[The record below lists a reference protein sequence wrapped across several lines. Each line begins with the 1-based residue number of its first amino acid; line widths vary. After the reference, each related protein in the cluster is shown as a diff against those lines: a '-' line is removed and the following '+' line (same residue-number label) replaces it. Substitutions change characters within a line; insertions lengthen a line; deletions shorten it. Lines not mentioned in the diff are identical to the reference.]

1 MKNQRDSFTGRFLQ
15 SWFKDATKV
24 RFWFLFALFLIF
36 TKLLCCCVK
45 VEGWNQIMSKACEQ
59 IWNLLEKR
67 KMSKICLFP
76 LAKSVWPH
84 IGYTAQY
91 EFEKRLR
98 FPSFKSCHALHSGF
112 GKSFWNCFCSHARGT
127 QIIRTLCCRCF
138 EFATLRC
145 QLQLQ
150 WTLLLKSHLH
160 TYPMPFLQ
168 IWAEISVMF
177 TLMCIV
183 YAGTGHLV
191 EYPSG
196 PCLSKCPLQ
205 QMFWNT
211 EIFTLKSLK
220 CCAQYQRQKW
230 CLCWFGIG
238 PTFHLSFNFQ
248 SYTAAK
254 AVIHLNCL
262 NFPPKKLCTMP
273 QK

>member
-1 MKNQRDSFTGRFLQ
+1 MLPKSDFDFFLHFFLSLPSFCVAVSKLKGEIKSCQRLVSKYEI
-15 SWFKDATKV
+15 SWRKEKCQI
-24 RFWFLFALFLIF
+24 FAF
-36 TKLLCCCVK
+36 
-45 VEGWNQIMSKACEQ
+45 
-59 IWNLLEKR
+59 
-67 KMSKICLFP
+67 FP

-84 IGYTAQY
+84 IGYTAEY

-112 GKSFWNCFCSHARGT
+112 GKSFWNSFCSHARGT
-127 QIIRTLCCRCF
+127 QKIRTFCCRCF

-160 TYPMPFLQ
+160 NYPMPFLQ

-220 CCAQYQRQKW
+220 CCAQYQRKNW

-238 PTFHLSFNFQ
+238 STFHLSFNFQ

-262 NFPPKKLCTMP
+262 NYPPEKLCTMT